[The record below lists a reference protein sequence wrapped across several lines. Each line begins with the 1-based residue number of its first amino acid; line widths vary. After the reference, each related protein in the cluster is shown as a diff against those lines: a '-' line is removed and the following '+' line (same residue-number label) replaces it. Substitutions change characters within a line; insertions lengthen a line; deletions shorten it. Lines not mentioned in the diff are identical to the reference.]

1 MKQTETDAPIEEER
15 EEDVESPR
23 SIAKRAAISIF
34 AILASIALFITIV
47 FTCFEW
53 VAFNE
58 NRYFDAQQKYG
69 LEAVTGMSQE
79 DLRKVTHELLLYC
92 RGDRDNLN
100 MQATVNG
107 QVREVFD
114 EREKEHMVDVQ
125 KLFVKGFKIR
135 TFMIIAFLF
144 LLLLLIYAARTRTL
158 RELARGWVITA
169 SVLGALLVAL
179 GIWFAVDFQNAFT
192 QFHLLFFT
200 NDLWL
205 LDPNYEV
212 LIQMLPGQF
221 FDSTVQGIMISSAVS
236 LVAVTALAIVELRVT
251 RKREPKAVPD
261 AR

>member
-1 MKQTETDAPIEEER
+1 
-15 EEDVESPR
+15 
-23 SIAKRAAISIF
+23 
-34 AILASIALFITIV
+34 L
-47 FTCFEW
+47 

-69 LEAVTGMSQE
+69 LEAVTGMSAA
-79 DLRKVTHELLLYC
+79 DLHTVTHELLLYC

-100 MQATVNG
+100 MQATING

-114 EREKEHMVDVQ
+114 QREKDHMVDVQ

-144 LLLLLIYAARTRTL
+144 LLLLLIYAARTKTL
-158 RELARGWVITA
+158 RELARGWVITV

-179 GIWFAVDFQNAFT
+179 GIWFTVDFENAFT

-205 LDPNYEV
+205 LDPAYEV
-212 LIQMLPGQF
+212 LIQMLPGPF
-221 FDSTVQGIMISSAVS
+221 FDSTVQAIMISSAVA
-236 LVAVTALAIVELRVT
+236 LALVTALAIVVLRLT
-251 RKREPKAVPD
+251 RRREPKAMQKVS
-261 AR
+261 